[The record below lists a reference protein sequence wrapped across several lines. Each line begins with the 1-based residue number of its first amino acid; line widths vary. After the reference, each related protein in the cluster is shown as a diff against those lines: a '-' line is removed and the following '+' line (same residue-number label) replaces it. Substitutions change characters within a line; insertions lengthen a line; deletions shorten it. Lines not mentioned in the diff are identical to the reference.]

1 VNFLKWIFGS
11 KNDREVRKLRPL
23 VQRINELEAGLQ
35 TLSDDEL
42 RAKTTEFKT
51 RIEEARKTRGYYEL
65 MAEVRKLESELR
77 SDEAKTQRRK
87 AFEVEQ
93 EILNEILPEAF
104 VVVKNACRRLCGQE
118 IIVRDHPIKWEMIP
132 FDVQLIGGIG
142 LHRGFI
148 AEMAT
153 GEGKTLVA
161 TMPVYLNALAGH
173 GAHLVTVNDYLAARD
188 SEWMGAIY
196 KFLGLTVGCILHDQ
210 PPRVRREQYNC
221 DVTYGTNA
229 EFGFDYLRDNGMA
242 LRKEDQVQRGHYF
255 AIVDEVDSILID
267 EARTPLIISGPS
279 LHTFDEQFAQWKPPV
294 ESLVRA
300 QERLCN
306 RFLSEAE
313 ELIKKLNPAD
323 GANVEDAAGL
333 EHQIGLL
340 LFRVKTGQPKS
351 EGLMKLLEN
360 PENTRLMNQAELELH
375 KDQKKVD
382 LYREKEELLFAI
394 DEKSYDADLTEKG
407 RNFISPKDPDAF
419 VLPDLTTIL
428 HDIDV
433 GPEADARKRME
444 LKTKVQADFE
454 AKAQKIHAIS
464 TLLKAYSLYQLD
476 VEYVIQDNK
485 VIIVDQHTGRLMPGR
500 RWSDGLHQAV
510 EAKEGVEIERETQTL
525 ATITIQN
532 YFRLYQKLAGMT
544 GTAETEASEFFDIYK
559 LGVLVIPTNRPVAR
573 KDGHD
578 SVYKTKREKFT
589 AVVKEIKDLHAQ
601 GRPVLVGTISVETS
615 EMLSRMLKREGL
627 IHSVLNAK
635 YHQQE
640 AEIVARAGQRGTVT
654 IATNMAGRGTDIK
667 LGPGV
672 LWNVECH
679 PHPEGKGHR
688 YKLTEAST
696 GEVREIDSDSPAAGV
711 FNLTPQSK
719 VAGGLHV
726 LGTER
731 HEARRIDRQLRGRCA
746 RQGDPGSS
754 HFFISLEDDLMR
766 LFGSDRIV
774 KYMEKMGLEE
784 GQELTHPLLNRS
796 IQQAQKRVEQ
806 HNYQIRKRT
815 LEYDDVMNKQREVI
829 YGFRNE
835 IIEGED
841 VRDRLMDIIEEVVIL
856 KVEEFT
862 TAEFDANEWKI
873 RQLADWVNLNF
884 PLGMPEAEIA
894 KAAESGKEQ
903 PVSGSVFDGLSP
915 AQFAVCNFI
924 SDKIRQSYEL
934 KISFEDPEKLATVE
948 RYTILS
954 AIDKLWQEHLY
965 EMDSLRY
972 SIGLRGYGQ
981 RDPLIEYKAEA
992 YKIFDE
998 LMVSVKTEICHNVF
1012 RSASSMMAF
1021 ENFLRNVPQQTLH
1034 QSTSAFG
1041 GGTTT
1046 ATSGGGAQGKP
1057 SDVVS
1062 EAAAAAV
1069 AEKAKPVRTG
1079 PKVGRNDPCPCGSG
1093 KKYKHCCGQ

>member
-1 VNFLKWIFGS
+1 MNFLKWIFGS
-11 KNDREVRKLRPL
+11 KNDREVKKLWPL
-23 VQRINELEAGLQ
+23 VHQINEIEAGLQ
-35 TLSDDEL
+35 KLSDDEL
-42 RAKTTEFKT
+42 RQKTAEFKA
-51 RIEEARKTRGYYEL
+51 RIEEGRKQHGYHEL
-65 MAEVRKLESELR
+65 MAEARKLESE
-77 SDEAKTQRRK
+77 EAKTQRRA
-87 AFEVEQ
+87 AFEIEQ
-93 EILNEILPEAF
+93 QLLADILPEAF
-104 VVVKNACRRLCGQE
+104 AVVKNACRRLCGQE
-118 IIVRDHPIKWEMIP
+118 ITVRDHPIKWEMVP

-161 TMPVYLNALAGH
+161 TMPVYLNALAGR
-173 GAHLVTVNDYLAARD
+173 GAHLVTVNDYLALRD

-210 PPRVRREQYNC
+210 PPSVRREQYNC
-221 DVTYGTNA
+221 DITYGTNA

-242 LRKEDQVQRGHYF
+242 SRKEEQVQRGHYF

-279 LHTFDEQFAQWKPPV
+279 LHTFDEQYAQWKPPV

-306 RFLSEAE
+306 RFLSEAQ

-323 GANVEDAAGL
+323 GSNVENAAAL
-333 EHQIGLL
+333 EHEAGLL
-340 LFRVKTGQPKS
+340 LFRVKTGQPRS
-351 EGLMKLLEN
+351 EGLAKLLED
-360 PENTRLMNQAELELH
+360 PENARLMNQAELELH

-394 DEKSYDADLTEKG
+394 DEKSHEADLTEKG

-433 GPEADARKRME
+433 GPETDARKRME

-454 AKAQKIHAIS
+454 SKAQKIHAIS
-464 TLLKAYSLYQLD
+464 QLLKAYSLYQLD

-485 VIIVDQHTGRLMPGR
+485 VIIVDQHTGRLMAGR

-578 SVYKTKREKFT
+578 SIYKTKREKFT

-601 GRPVLVGTISVETS
+601 GRPALVGTISVETS

-635 YHQQE
+635 YHEQE
-640 AEIVARAGQRGTVT
+640 AEIISRAGQRGSIT

-672 LWNVECH
+672 Q
-679 PHPEGKGHR
+679 
-688 YKLTEAST
+688 
-696 GEVREIDSDSPAAGV
+696 EI
-711 FNLTPQSK
+711 
-719 VAGGLHV
+719 GGLHV

-754 HFFISLEDDLMR
+754 HFFISIEDDLMR
-766 LFGSDRIV
+766 LFGSDRYV
-774 KYMEKMGLEE
+774 KYIEKMGLEE
-784 GQELTHPLLNRS
+784 GQELSHPLLNRS
-796 IQQAQKRVEQ
+796 IQSAQKKVEQ
-806 HNYQIRKRT
+806 HNFQIRKRT

-835 IIEGED
+835 IINGED

-862 TAEFDANEWKI
+862 TPEFDAGEWKI

-884 PLGMPEAEIA
+884 PLGMPETEIA
-894 KAAESGKEQ
+894 KAAESGKEE
-903 PVSGSVFDGLSP
+903 PVPGSLFDGLSP

-924 SDKIRQSYEL
+924 SDRIRNAYEL
-934 KISFEDPEKLATVE
+934 KISFEEPEKLATVE
-948 RYTILS
+948 RYTILT

-998 LMVSVKTEICHNVF
+998 LMVNVKTEICHNVF

-1021 ENFLRNVPQQTLH
+1021 ENFLRNVPQQTMH
-1034 QSTSAFG
+1034 QSASAFG

-1046 ATSGGGAQGKP
+1046 ASSGGAAHGKP

-1062 EAAAAAV
+1062 EAAAAA

-1093 KKYKHCCGQ
+1093 KKYKQCCGR